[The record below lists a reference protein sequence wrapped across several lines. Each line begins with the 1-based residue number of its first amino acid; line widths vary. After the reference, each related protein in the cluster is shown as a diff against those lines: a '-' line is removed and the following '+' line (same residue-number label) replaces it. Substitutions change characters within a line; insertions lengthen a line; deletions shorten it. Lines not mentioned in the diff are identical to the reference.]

1 MQCASQSA
9 KRYITKSDDEW
20 SVALSAFCEAVRQ
33 YKDGKGS
40 FKSFASMVIRRRILD
55 YISGRQ
61 KYNNEI
67 LAAPEV
73 FASGPLDESEQP
85 ALQAAVAKKLAVSDN
100 NDIAFEIEAANS
112 LFANYG
118 FTFFDLAACSPKA
131 EKTKSACAKAAVCV
145 LENSALLKSMKTTHA
160 LPIKL
165 ISEITQ
171 VPRKILDRHRR
182 YIIAAVEILSGDYPA
197 LARYMRFIRKEM
209 KG

>member
-1 MQCASQSA
+1 
-9 KRYITKSDDEW
+9 
-20 SVALSAFCEAVRQ
+20 
-33 YKDGKGS
+33 
-40 FKSFASMVIRRRILD
+40 MVIRRRIFD

-85 ALQAAVAKKLAVSDN
+85 ALQAAVAKKIAVSDS
-100 NDIAFEIEAANS
+100 NDIALEIEAANG

-118 FTFFDLAACSPKA
+118 FNFFDLAACSPKA
-131 EKTKSACAKAAVCV
+131 EKTKTACAKAAVCV
-145 LENSALLKSMKTTHA
+145 LENAALLKSMKTTHA